1 MVRRRQAADIESKRS
16 RLMSAPRPA
25 PAYSVAAS
33 SFLAQPHRPFIGGV
47 FEDAHSEQSIPVENP
62 AREDIVASVQA
73 AGLEDLD
80 RAVAA
85 ARRAFRTG
93 WGKMAGKDRAGVL
106 LRFADLIAERAD
118 FIGEIETIEA
128 GIPLSMSV
136 PTLRNFCV
144 EMIRYYAGWATKLEG
159 ATIPAVANGREEQ
172 DLLIY
177 TVREA
182 VGVVGAIVPWN
193 APASMI
199 VLKLAPALA
208 AGCTLVLKSAELAPL
223 TAELLAI
230 AWRDAGGPEG
240 AFNVVHGEGRTLGA
254 ALVRHKGVDKIS
266 FTGSTAVGKE
276 IMRAAADDLRGV
288 TLELGGKSPFVVFPD
303 ARLDDAVPS
312 AAMACFLM
320 SGQNCM
326 AGTRLF
332 VHEAIRDEFLERLTR
347 FTEGLPVGDGLLPD
361 TFIGPLISAPHRRK
375 VSGFIETA
383 EAEGAKVL
391 HAGKTPDGPG
401 YFVGPTIIGS
411 VTPSMQIAREEV
423 FGPVLAV
430 QTFGDDEDALADV
443 VSATNYGLS
452 GSLWTQDLSR
462 AHRFAR
468 RIDSG
473 QVGVNIH
480 AAVSPETPFGGNRQS
495 GWGGREFGREGLD
508 AYLKTKAVSVN
519 LGLR

>member
-1 MVRRRQAADIESKRS
+1 MTSPSLTAPSYSKDA
-16 RLMSAPRPA
+16 SA
-25 PAYSVAAS
+25 
-33 SFLAQPHRPFIGGV
+33 FLSAPHRPFIGGA
-47 FEDAHSEQSIPVENP
+47 FEEARSDEVIDVENP
-62 AREDIVASVQA
+62 AREEIIAKVQA
-73 AGLEDLD
+73 AGNEDLQ

-85 ARRAFRTG
+85 AGRAFTR
-93 WGKMAGKDRAGVL
+93 WSVAAGKDRAKVL
-106 LRFADLIAERAD
+106 LRFADLIEARAEL
-118 FIGEIETIEA
+118 IGEVETIEA

-136 PTLRNFCV
+136 PTLKTFCV

-159 ATIPAVANGREEQ
+159 ATIPAVANGREEHE
-172 DLLIY
+172 LLVY
-177 TVREA
+177 TRREA
-182 VGVVGAIVPWN
+182 LGVVGAIVPWN

-208 AGCTLVLKSAELAPL
+208 AGCTMVLKSAELAPL
-223 TAELLAI
+223 VAELLAT

-240 AFNVVHGEGRTLGA
+240 TFNVVHGYGKTTGA
-254 ALVRHKGVDKIS
+254 ALVRHKGVNKIT

-276 IMRAAADDLRGV
+276 ILRAAADDLRGV

-303 ARLDDAVPS
+303 APMDEAVPS

-332 VHEAIRDEFLERLTR
+332 IHEAVKDEFLERLIG
-347 FTEGLPVGDGLLPD
+347 FTQTLPIGDGLLPD

-375 VSGFIETA
+375 VLGFIDAAKT
-383 EAEGAKVL
+383 EGGKVL
-391 HAGKTPDGPG
+391 YAGRTPDLGH
-401 YFVGPTIIGS
+401 FVGPTIVGD
-411 VTPSMQIAREEV
+411 VTHEMQIAREEV

-430 QTFGDDEDALADV
+430 QTFGDDEDSLAEAIG
-443 VSATNYGLS
+443 ATIYGLS
-452 GSLWTQDLSR
+452 GSLWTTDLRR
-462 AHRFAR
+462 AHRFAG

-473 QVGVNIH
+473 QVGINIH

-519 LGLR
+519 LGPR

>member
-1 MVRRRQAADIESKRS
+1 
-16 RLMSAPRPA
+16 MSARSPVPR
-25 PAYSVAAS
+25 YSAEAVD
-33 SFLAQPHRPFIGGV
+33 FLAAPHRPFIAGAFADV
-47 FEDAHSEQSIPVENP
+47 NREAVIEIENP
-62 AREDIVASVQA
+62 AREDIVAVVQA
-73 AGLEDLD
+73 AGVDELD

-85 ARRAFRTG
+85 ARNAFKI
-93 WGKMAGKDRAGVL
+93 WSAMAGKDRANIL
-106 LRFADLIAERAD
+106 FRFADLIEARAD

-159 ATIPAVANGREEQ
+159 ATIPAVANGREEHE
-172 DLLIY
+172 LLVY
-177 TVREA
+177 TRREA

-223 TAELLAI
+223 SAELLAI
-230 AWRDAGGPEG
+230 AWRDAGGPDG
-240 AFNVVHGEGRTLGA
+240 TFNLVHGDGRTTGA
-254 ALVRHKGVDKIS
+254 ALVRHKGVDKIT
-266 FTGSTAVGKE
+266 FTGSTEVGKE
-276 IMRAAADDLRGV
+276 ILRAAADDLRGV

-303 ARLDDAVPS
+303 APMDEAVPS

-332 VHEAIRDEFLERLTR
+332 VHEAVKDAFLERLIQ
-347 FTEGLPVGDGLLPD
+347 FTQTLPIGDGLSPE
-361 TFIGPLISAPHRRK
+361 TFIGPLISAAHRQK
-375 VSGFIETA
+375 VLGFIAAA
-383 EAEGAKVL
+383 EAEGAKL
-391 HAGKTPDGPG
+391 LYAGATPDGPG
-401 YFVGPTIIGS
+401 HFVGPTIIGD
-411 VTPSMQIAREEV
+411 VTPKMQIAQQEV

-430 QTFGDDEDALADV
+430 QSFCDDEDALAEAVGD
-443 VSATNYGLS
+443 TIYGLS
-452 GSLWTQDLSR
+452 GSIWTQDLR
-462 AHRFAR
+462 LAHRFVQ

-480 AAVSPETPFGGNRQS
+480 AAISPETPFGGNRQS

-508 AYLKTKAVSVN
+508 AYLKTKAVSVS
-519 LGLR
+519 LGPR